1 MTLRLIVAAAVLAA
15 LTGCV
20 QSRQVQLLGPAVRTT
35 GDGSGVPGLA
45 FGTNIDTRD
54 LVSQQLLLEVRLL
67 DNRWRPV
74 MARTP
79 SYRNSAGAIAAGK
92 SLMVLK
98 SPWTFENVVVT
109 LPGPELKAVEAD
121 RPAWAEFRVLTPDSK
136 VLASQRVKLPADYMA
151 QLPAATATPAA
162 AAAPPPHSG
171 APLAAAPPES
181 GSAAAASGDAAGDSP
196 PPRPSARAN
205 RSSPTGR
212 EAARADS
219 LSRRTSPTARSSRGA
234 PRSREAAA
242 RIAQRRTA
250 PRGESPSPA
259 ATEDRR
265 TGGDVPATGGDAAG
279 TSGET
284 LPTPAPA
291 VPPTQPPP
299 AERRELPAPEPAPPT
314 DRPATPSPDPPAE
327 PPPAKIDEPAPPPK
341 GDGPTLPP
349 GVREYTVRNGDT
361 LIGIA
366 KRELRD
372 PTRWYDIFDLNRDL
386 LSSPDELKPGMIIRL
401 PPAAS
406 E

>member
-1 MTLRLIVAAAVLAA
+1 MTLRLIVAAAMLAV

-20 QSRQVQLLGPAVRTT
+20 QSRQVALLGPAVRTT
-35 GDGSGVPGLA
+35 GDASGVPGLA

-79 SYRNSAGAIAAGK
+79 SYRNTAGVIAAGK

-98 SPWTFENVVVT
+98 TPWTFENVILT
-109 LPGPELKAVEAD
+109 LPGPELKAVEGD
-121 RPAWAEFRVLTPDSK
+121 RPAWAEFRVLTPESQ

-151 QLPAATATPAA
+151 QLPAASATPAEA
-162 AAAPPPHSG
+162 AAAPPDSG

-181 GSAAAASGDAAGDSP
+181 TEAAVAGGDGASESA

-205 RSSPTGR
+205 RASPTGR

-219 LSRRTSPTARSSRGA
+219 LTRRTSPTARSGRGA

-250 PRGESPSPA
+250 PRGETPPPVA
-259 ATEDRR
+259 PEEQR
-265 TGGDVPATGGDAAG
+265 TGGDAPAAGGEAVGTGGEAPHA
-279 TSGET
+279 
-284 LPTPAPA
+284 PAPA
-291 VPPTQPPP
+291 VPPTQPRP
-299 AERRELPAPEPAPPT
+299 AERRESPVPEPSPPRE
-314 DRPATPSPDPPAE
+314 RPEAPSPDPPAD
-327 PPPAKIDEPAPPPK
+327 PPPVKIDEPAPPPK
-341 GDGPTLPP
+341 GDEPAPPP
-349 GVREYTVRNGDT
+349 GVREYTVRTGDT

-372 PTRWYDIFDLNRDL
+372 PTRWYDIFDMNRDV
-386 LSSPDELKPGMIIRL
+386 LSSPDELKPGMVIRL
-401 PPAAS
+401 PSAPP